1 MVQFEN
7 SITIDRP
14 VDEVFAYVAD
24 VANDPAWHT
33 DVVEGRKVSDGPIG
47 IGSRLQIRI
56 KPFMGVSEGIEEG
69 RRL

>member
-7 SITIDRP
+7 SNTIDRP
-14 VDEVFAYVAD
+14 VEDVFAYVAD

-47 IGSRLQIRI
+47 TGSRLQIRI
-56 KPFMGVSEGIEEG
+56 KPFMGPAGT
-69 RRL
+69 